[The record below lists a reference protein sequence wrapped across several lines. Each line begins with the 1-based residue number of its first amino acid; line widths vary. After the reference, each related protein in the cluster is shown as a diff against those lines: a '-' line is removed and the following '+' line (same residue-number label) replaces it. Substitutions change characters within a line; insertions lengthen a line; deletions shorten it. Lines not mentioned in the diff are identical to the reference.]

1 MEATNKR
8 PSKLRIVLMWLFMVG
23 VIVFWVVF
31 WMWRNHGP
39 TAAAEPAEGPAGV
52 IGYSVFSL
60 FVGGFFLVLAVGSHL
75 AVIFSGCFTFNY
87 NRPVWRAVKTKQ
99 FFVNIIVT
107 VLLALGAGFT
117 LSAFLGPVLTLLGL
131 DAGLANLLPVMFMIG
146 GVQILQLWVL
156 IWSPLEKRIITK
168 RLAALGIT
176 PAQLQSAALVGLSNP
191 ASGLVKRFAAI
202 EEDMGALWVGPDLL
216 IYRGDN
222 EQFDITREQLVQVE
236 RKADNR
242 STSVLGGIA
251 HVILHV
257 KLPDG
262 SLRQIRLHTEGRWT
276 MGQKRK
282 AMDALADAIARW
294 HGGIKPD

>member
-1 MEATNKR
+1 MEPTNKR
-8 PSKLRIVLMWLFMVG
+8 PSKLRIVLMWLLMAG

-31 WMWRNHGP
+31 WMWRNH
-39 TAAAEPAEGPAGV
+39 ARVPAEEPAGV
-52 IGYSVFSL
+52 IVHSVFSL
-60 FVGGFFLVLAVGSHL
+60 FVGGFFLMAGGVSYL
-75 AVIFSGCFTFNY
+75 AVIFSGCFTFSY
-87 NRPVWRAVKTKQ
+87 QHPVWPAAKTKQ
-99 FFVNIIVT
+99 FFVNIIVI

-117 LSAFLGPVLTLLGL
+117 LAAFLGPVLTLLGL
-131 DAGLANLLPVMFMIG
+131 DAELANLLPVMLMIG
-146 GVQILQLWVL
+146 GVQLVQLWVL
-156 IWSPLEKRIITK
+156 IWSPLEKRIITQ

-191 ASGLVKRFAAI
+191 ASGLAKRFAAI
-202 EEDMGALWVGPDLL
+202 EEDMGALWVGPDRL

-222 EQFDITREQLVQVE
+222 EQFDITREQLVQME

-251 HVILHV
+251 HIILHV
-257 KLPDG
+257 KLADG
-262 SLRQIRLHTEGRWT
+262 SVRQIRLHTEGHWT

-294 HGGIKPD
+294 HGGEQLR